1 MCLDEKACRQF
12 ASNNAE
18 MNSEFDKLEDLKCSR
33 NPRGTPATILA
44 SAQSL
49 LGRPRHQCTQNG
61 GIRMT
66 VAMQEAYS
74 QESLARSAT
83 ITDFILERF
92 GSPTSSLCR
101 RAGENISLRNSFLGV
116 TSFMSATGERYDN
129 RCTSMDA
136 VVTVTTATTAMR
148 VYEWRCE

>member
-18 MNSEFDKLEDLKCSR
+18 MNSEFDKLEDLNCSR
-33 NPRGTPATILA
+33 NPRGTPASTLA
-44 SAQSL
+44 IAQQL

-66 VAMQEAYS
+66 VAMQEAS
-74 QESLARSAT
+74 LQESLARAAT
-83 ITDFILERF
+83 TTDFILERF
-92 GSPTSSLCR
+92 RLPTSSPCL
-101 RAGENISLRNSFLGV
+101 RADENVSSWNSFLGV

-129 RCTSMDA
+129 RCTSMDM
-136 VVTVTTATTAMR
+136 VVTVTTTDTAMR
-148 VYEWRCE
+148 VDE